1 MRNVVARKIATDA
14 ALVYSAVLH
23 WLSPRTRRCSLNS
36 ACPQCGKLYNVTS
49 AHIGKRVLCKQC
61 QTILI
66 VTVNGLSRIQPPTA
80 SPPQPPPQQPPLPPP
95 VVGNWQHG
103 MAPPQPV
110 PLPTRQSAPPHVGYW
125 MPGMAPPPQP
135 VPPPPPPIYAFDD
148 EDDEPIERRRGP
160 RWLAAFGAGCGLVKW
175 GMWVNF
181 AGFAFMILLLEMMLI
196 GAASKSKE
204 LAVLDKLGLFAVQYL
219 LEIAGTIMMML
230 GWWRMTAAPSNSGAV
245 GLMTGASILGALR
258 TLSLFVGTV
267 YLIMAVSA
275 KGLDG
280 LRYLVNSSTAL
291 MIAEISLLVATFS
304 AIPGMAIVGGEIPS
318 RALRKQAGW
327 VTLFHQFLAIVLLTL
342 IAFALYMLWIR
353 DFVGDLNPAPA
364 RTEIDEE
371 RLVAPRRSGRV
382 MPERSEPS
390 DPTPILMCLLLVVLA
405 VKGAYTYLHF
415 SLYAVGDRAAARPDR
430 S

>member
-1 MRNVVARKIATDA
+1 
-14 ALVYSAVLH
+14 
-23 WLSPRTRRCSLNS
+23 
-36 ACPQCGKLYNVTS
+36 
-49 AHIGKRVLCKQC
+49 
-61 QTILI
+61 
-66 VTVNGLSRIQPPTA
+66 
-80 SPPQPPPQQPPLPPP
+80 
-95 VVGNWQHG
+95 
-103 MAPPQPV
+103 
-110 PLPTRQSAPPHVGYW
+110 
-125 MPGMAPPPQP
+125 MPGTAPPPQP
-135 VPPPPPPIYAFDD
+135 VPPPPPANYDFDD

-204 LAVLDKLGLFAVQYL
+204 LALLDKLGLFAVQYL
-219 LEIAGTIMMML
+219 FEIAGTIMMML

-280 LRYLVNSSTAL
+280 IRYLVNSSTAL

-304 AIPGMAIVGGEIPS
+304 VIPGMAIIGGEIPS

-342 IAFALYMLWIR
+342 IAFALYMLWIS
-353 DFVGDLNPAPA
+353 DFVGGLNPAPA
-364 RTEIDEE
+364 RAGIDEE
-371 RLVAPRRSGRV
+371 RL
-382 MPERSEPS
+382 MPPKRAGGPKVEIAEPS
-390 DPTPILMCLLLVVLA
+390 SPIPIMMCLLLVILA
-405 VKGAYTYLHF
+405 IKGAYTYLHF
-415 SLYAVGDRAAARPDR
+415 SLYAVGNRAAARPDR
-430 S
+430 N